1 MWSQSDVSNFGK
13 LLILNILLCKASEA
27 TSKPEPEPEPEP
39 VQYGV
44 SGIIPEPE
52 YQGYFP
58 GHYQGYYGQEMA
70 EPEPEYDQRN
80 WAVPEQT
87 GYTINQID
95 QIVTDPINLRYQW
108 NNYQFMM
115 NQDHSL
121 TSKFIIKLTQGTMN
135 IQSLIKHLTI
145 TMTNH
150 PPIIPPH
157 TIQHMELQPII
168 NLQLTK
174 LITDYHTPKIHQ
186 NPINHSLHI
195 THLLLITNQPT
206 RLTIK
211 VLILMKIQLQ
221 QPMAHLDHLI
231 KALINFINKVQYHM
245 DPIHHKVMDRDQGHM
260 VRDHIKV
267 INPTKLMEVP
277 LNPTAIYQRP
287 TGTWKGLGLIT
298 PIFMG
303 YHPLTQFMVENLI
316 KVVGPILT
324 NRIYHLF

>member
-1 MWSQSDVSNFGK
+1 M
-13 LLILNILLCKASEA
+13 
-27 TSKPEPEPEPEP
+27 
-39 VQYGV
+39 
-44 SGIIPEPE
+44 
-52 YQGYFP
+52 
-58 GHYQGYYGQEMA
+58 
-70 EPEPEYDQRN
+70 
-80 WAVPEQT
+80 
-87 GYTINQID
+87 
-95 QIVTDPINLRYQW
+95 TDPNLLYQL

-135 IQSLIKHLTI
+135 IQSLIK
-145 TMTNH
+145 
-150 PPIIPPH
+150 
-157 TIQHMELQPII
+157 
-168 NLQLTK
+168 
-174 LITDYHTPKIHQ
+174 
-186 NPINHSLHI
+186 
-195 THLLLITNQPT
+195 HLLLITNQPT

-231 KALINFINKVQYHM
+231 KALIKVIDKVQYHM

-277 LNPTAIYQRP
+277 VNPTAIYQRP

>member
-1 MWSQSDVSNFGK
+1 
-13 LLILNILLCKASEA
+13 
-27 TSKPEPEPEPEP
+27 
-39 VQYGV
+39 
-44 SGIIPEPE
+44 
-52 YQGYFP
+52 
-58 GHYQGYYGQEMA
+58 
-70 EPEPEYDQRN
+70 
-80 WAVPEQT
+80 
-87 GYTINQID
+87 
-95 QIVTDPINLRYQW
+95 
-108 NNYQFMM
+108 
-115 NQDHSL
+115 
-121 TSKFIIKLTQGTMN
+121 MN

-157 TIQHMELQPII
+157 TIQHMELQPIR

-174 LITDYHTPKIHQ
+174 LITDYHTTKIHQ
-186 NPINHSLHI
+186 HPINHSLHI

-231 KALINFINKVQYHM
+231 KALIKVIDKVQYHM

-267 INPTKLMEVP
+267 INPTKLMEGPVN
-277 LNPTAIYQRP
+277 NPTAVYQRP
-287 TGTWKGLGLIT
+287 TWTWKGLGLIT
-298 PIFMG
+298 PILMG

-316 KVVGPILT
+316 KVVGHILT
-324 NRIYHLF
+324 NRIHHLFKEIMEKEQLPIKMLEPIMDQELFHQDHTILD

>member
-1 MWSQSDVSNFGK
+1 MWIQSDVSSFGK
-13 LLILNILLCKASEA
+13 LLILNILLCKASKA

-52 YQGYFP
+52 HQGYFP

-70 EPEPEYDQRN
+70 EPEPEYHQRN

-95 QIVTDPINLRYQW
+95 QIVTDPINLLYQW

-135 IQSLIKHLTI
+135 IQSLIQHLTI

-157 TIQHMELQPII
+157 TIQHMELQPIR

-174 LITDYHTPKIHQ
+174 LITDYHTTKIHQ

-231 KALINFINKVQYHM
+231 KALIKVRDKVQYHM

-277 LNPTAIYQRP
+277 VNPTAIYQRP

-316 KVVGPILT
+316 KVVGTILT
-324 NRIYHLF
+324 NKIYHLS